1 MRDVRRELEMC
12 QSIEGKIGEFFI
24 SRKEDLIKAM
34 NKGETD
40 LLKSLNFA
48 KGLDLLL
55 DSPSGN
61 ALFGYGSLKSDFK
74 PTGPGDTIIE
84 VKYIRM
90 SKLKGGSTQHNECDI
105 KNSLS
110 QVIEQAV
117 CKSAGKAILVVID
130 AGRANARDWT
140 DQERRFISMFKTNP
154 FDIFLSV
161 VRVKLNPPDVSYE
174 VI

>member
-1 MRDVRRELEMC
+1 MY

-24 SRKEDLIKAM
+24 SRKDDLIPAM
-34 NKGETD
+34 DKGETS

-48 KGLDLLL
+48 EDLNLRL

-74 PTGPGDTIIE
+74 PTADGDTIIE
-84 VKYIRM
+84 VKYIRI
-90 SKLKGGSTQHNECDI
+90 SRLKGGSNQYNECDI

-110 QVIEQAV
+110 QVIEQAI
-117 CKSAGKAILVVID
+117 CKRARKAILVVID
-130 AGRANARDWT
+130 AGRANTRDWS

-154 FDIFLSV
+154 FDISLSV